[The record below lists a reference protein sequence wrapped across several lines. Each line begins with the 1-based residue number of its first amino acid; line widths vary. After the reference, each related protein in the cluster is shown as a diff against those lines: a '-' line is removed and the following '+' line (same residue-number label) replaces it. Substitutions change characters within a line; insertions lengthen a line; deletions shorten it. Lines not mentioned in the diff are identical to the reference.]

1 MVDLMKELNML
12 LQVAEHIGFME
23 ANSGMTDEYKVLKLR
38 DELGEMKTT
47 FLNKLMD
54 SHKESFSGMD
64 INSSMIGVDDD

>member
-1 MVDLMKELNML
+1 MVDLTKELDML

-23 ANSGMTDEYKVLKLR
+23 ANSGKTDEYKVLSLR
-38 DELGEMKTT
+38 DELHEMTIS

-54 SHKESFSGMD
+54 IDDDVPDMD